1 VKNRFLFSM
10 CYLLVIWDLV
20 VINFVFFQTA
30 YVYSS
35 IMDITSLSNY
45 KLSFIN
51 INLIWVLSSTIVRLY
66 KYENLESTYSL
77 FKCIGKCLLIHLAFS
92 IFFIILLNPA
102 GISGAFLFLFYS
114 FCTISLLLPRLF
126 YVLTKPF
133 IIRHYAITKSVA
145 VIGSNQ
151 MGYHLA
157 SFFEKNK
164 GQYSFR
170 GFLDNEPHNNEPQL
184 VADESE
190 SYFSAC
196 DQIRHAAETNIRE
209 IYVTLDANQW
219 KQAPFLL
226 KEAELNCIRLKLVPD
241 FSQSLTAPFKVN
253 YIGGFPVIS
262 NRVEPLENIDNRFQ
276 KRLVDILFSLMV
288 IVFLLSWLLPII
300 ALLIK
305 LDSKGPIFFKQK
317 RSGKD
322 DKTFICYKFRTMK
335 VNLQS
340 DTLQA
345 TRHDERIS
353 RIGRFLRET
362 SLDELPQ
369 FFNALIGNMSIVG
382 PRPHMLK
389 HTLEYKMIVDKYMVR
404 NYLKPGIT
412 GWAQVN
418 GYRGETDKL
427 ILMEKRV
434 EHDIWYLENW
444 SLMLDFKIIFLTA
457 IDIMKVWKK

>member
-1 VKNRFLFSM
+1 M
-10 CYLLVIWDLV
+10 CYLLAIWDLI

-35 IMDITSLSNY
+35 IMNVTSLYNY
-45 KLSFIN
+45 KLIFIN
-51 INLIWVLSSTIVRLY
+51 INLIWVLCSTIVRLY
-66 KYENLESTYSL
+66 KYDNLENTYSL
-77 FKCIGKCLLIHLAFS
+77 FKCITKSLLMHFS
-92 IFFIILLNPA
+92 FCIFFIILLSPA
-102 GISGAFLFLFYS
+102 DISAAFVFAFYS
-114 FCTISLLLPRLF
+114 FCTICLLLPRLF

-133 IIRHYAITKSVA
+133 ILRHYAITKSVA

-151 MGYHLA
+151 TGYHLA

-164 GQYSFR
+164 VQYSFR
-170 GFLDNEPHNNEPQL
+170 GFLDNNEPQL

-209 IYVTLDANQW
+209 IYVTLDVNQW
-219 KQAPFLL
+219 TQAPFLL
-226 KEAELNCIRLKLVPD
+226 KEAELNCVRLKLVPY
-241 FSQSLTAPFKVN
+241 FSQSLAAPFKVN
-253 YIGGFPVIS
+253 YLDGFPIIS
-262 NRVEPLENIDNRFQ
+262 NRVEPLENIDHRFQ

-300 ALLIK
+300 ALLIT

-353 RIGRFLRET
+353 RVGRFLRET

-457 IDIMKVWKK
+457 IDIMKIRKI

>member
-10 CYLLVIWDLV
+10 CYLLAIWDLI

-30 YVYSS
+30 HVYSS
-35 IMDITSLSNY
+35 IMNVTSLYNY
-45 KLSFIN
+45 KLIFIN

-66 KYENLESTYSL
+66 KYENLENTYPL
-77 FKCIGKCLLIHLAFS
+77 FKCIAKSLLIHFS
-92 IFFIILLNPA
+92 FCIFFIILLTPA
-102 GISGAFLFLFYS
+102 EISAAFVFAFYS
-114 FCTISLLLPRLF
+114 FCTICLLLPRLF
-126 YVLTKPF
+126 YVLTKSF
-133 IIRHYAITKSVA
+133 ILRHYAVTKSVA

-151 MGYHLA
+151 TGHHLA

-164 GQYSFR
+164 VQYSFR
-170 GFLDNEPHNNEPQL
+170 GFLDNEEPQL
-184 VADESE
+184 VANESE
-190 SYFSAC
+190 LYFSAC

-209 IYVTLDANQW
+209 IYVTLDVNQW

-226 KEAELNCIRLKLVPD
+226 KEAELNCVRLKLVPD
-241 FSQSLTAPFKVN
+241 FSQSLAAPFKVN
-253 YIGGFPVIS
+253 YMGGFPVIS

-288 IVFLLSWLLPII
+288 IVLLLSWLLPII

-305 LDSKGPIFFKQK
+305 LDSKGPVFFKQK

-345 TRHDERIS
+345 TRYDERIS
-353 RIGRFLRET
+353 RVGRFLRET

>member
-1 VKNRFLFSM
+1 M
-10 CYLLVIWDLV
+10 CYLLAIWDLI

-30 YVYSS
+30 NVYSS
-35 IMDITSLSNY
+35 IMNVTSLYNY
-45 KLSFIN
+45 KLIFIN
-51 INLIWVLSSTIVRLY
+51 VNLIWVLSSTIVRLY
-66 KYENLESTYSL
+66 KYDNLENTYSL
-77 FKCIGKCLLIHLAFS
+77 FKCIAKSLFIHFS
-92 IFFIILLNPA
+92 FCIFFIILLNPA
-102 GISGAFLFLFYS
+102 EISAAFIFAFYS
-114 FCTISLLLPRLF
+114 FCTICLLLPRLF

-133 IIRHYAITKSVA
+133 ILRHYAITKSVA
-145 VIGSNQ
+145 VIGTNQ
-151 MGYHLA
+151 TGYHLA

-164 GQYSFR
+164 VQYSFR
-170 GFLDNEPHNNEPQL
+170 GFLDDNEPQL

-209 IYVTLDANQW
+209 IYVTLDVNQW

-226 KEAELNCIRLKLVPD
+226 KEAELNCVRLKLVPY
-241 FSQSLTAPFKVN
+241 FSQSLAAPFKVN
-253 YIGGFPVIS
+253 YLDGFPVIS

-317 RSGKD
+317 RSGKN

-353 RIGRFLRET
+353 RVGRFLRET

-444 SLMLDFKIIFLTA
+444 SLMFDFKIIFLTA
-457 IDIMKVWKK
+457 IDIMKIRKI

>member
-1 VKNRFLFSM
+1 MKNRFLFSM
-10 CYLLVIWDLV
+10 CYLLAIWDLI

-35 IMDITSLSNY
+35 IMNVTSLYNY
-45 KLSFIN
+45 KLIFIN
-51 INLIWVLSSTIVRLY
+51 INLIWVLCSTIVRLY
-66 KYENLESTYSL
+66 KYDNLENTYSL
-77 FKCIGKCLLIHLAFS
+77 FKCITKSLLIHFS
-92 IFFIILLNPA
+92 FGIFFIILLNPA
-102 GISGAFLFLFYS
+102 EISTAFVFAFYS
-114 FCTISLLLPRLF
+114 FCTICLLLPRLF

-133 IIRHYAITKSVA
+133 ILRHYAITKSVA

-151 MGYHLA
+151 TGYHLA

-164 GQYSFR
+164 VQYSFR
-170 GFLDNEPHNNEPQL
+170 GFLDNNEPQL

-209 IYVTLDANQW
+209 IYVTLDVNQW

-226 KEAELNCIRLKLVPD
+226 KEAELNCVRLKLVPY
-241 FSQSLTAPFKVN
+241 FSQTLAAPFKVN
-253 YIGGFPVIS
+253 YLDGFPIIS

-353 RIGRFLRET
+353 RVGRFLRET

-457 IDIMKVWKK
+457 IDIMKIRKV